1 MSSNRVVFTQNE
13 RSYEYDATKSQLNRQ
28 KHGIDFR
35 AAAKIWSDTNLL
47 EIPARVSE
55 ETRSLLIGKIG
66 ITYWTAVVTMRGQ
79 NIRIISVCKSRK
91 KEILLYESQRL

>member
-1 MSSNRVVFTQNE
+1 MSSNRVIFTQNE
-13 RSYEYDATKSQLNRQ
+13 RTYEYDSTKSELNRQ
-28 KHGIDFR
+28 KHGIEFR

-66 ITYWTAVVTMRGQ
+66 IIYWTAVITMRGQ
-79 NIRIISVCKSRK
+79 NIGVISVRRSRK
-91 KEILLYESQRL
+91 REILLYESQRL

>member
-1 MSSNRVVFTQNE
+1 MSSNRVIFTQNE
-13 RSYEYDATKSQLNRQ
+13 RTYEYDATKSELNRQ
-28 KHGIDFR
+28 KHGLEFR

-66 ITYWTAVVTMRGQ
+66 ILYWTAVITMRGP
-79 NIRIISVCKSRK
+79 NIRIISVRRSRK
-91 KEILLYESQRL
+91 REILLYESQRL